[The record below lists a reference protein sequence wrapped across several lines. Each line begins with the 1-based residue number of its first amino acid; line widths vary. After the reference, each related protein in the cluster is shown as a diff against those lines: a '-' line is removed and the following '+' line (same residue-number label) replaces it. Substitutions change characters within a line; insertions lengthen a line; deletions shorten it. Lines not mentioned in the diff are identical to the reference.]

1 MVAPLPSVGVLLTG
15 IGESCTQLLSG
26 GGSPPTVGGHEQHL
40 EPQEKKGSGNFSIGI
55 KKTLY
60 LKALGKQQII
70 LMSFGM
76 D

>member
-1 MVAPLPSVGVLLTG
+1 MGLGG
-15 IGESCTQLLSG
+15 SCTQLLSG
-26 GGSPPTVGGHEQHL
+26 GGQQQHL
-40 EPQEKKGSGNFSIGI
+40 GTQEKRKKGSGNFSI
-55 KKTLY
+55 KRALY